1 MKQKIF
7 RPKWWSTALFGI
19 LTLCCLTSPT
29 HAKEALAV
37 SVLDQYVEVHTGPG
51 RGYPVFHAIEY
62 GETISLIKQRT
73 DWVMIETKRGKS
85 GWARRSELEMTLGT
99 DDVLYIF
106 DTPDID
112 DYLRRRWSGG
122 MAAGDFGGAD
132 AMTLFL
138 GYRFS
143 NNLSVEAKLTQAI
156 GNFSDSLIFGTNI
169 VHETFPHWRVSPFF
183 SLGAAVI
190 QTKPDATLIA
200 SEDRTDNMLTVG
212 AGVQAYISRRLMVRL
227 EYTNNLILTSRNE
240 NQEVKE
246 WKLGINVFF

>member
-1 MKQKIF
+1 MKQQIF

-19 LTLCCLTSPT
+19 LTLCCLVSPT
-29 HAKEALAV
+29 HGKELLEV
-37 SVLDQYVEVHTGPG
+37 SVLDQYVEMHSGPG
-51 RGYPVFHAIEY
+51 RGFPVFHVIEY
-62 GETISLIKQRT
+62 GETISLVKQRT
-73 DWVMIETKRGKS
+73 GWVMIKTDRGKT
-85 GWARRSELEMTLGT
+85 GWARRGELALTLGT
-99 DDVLYIF
+99 DDVLYVF
-106 DTPDID
+106 ETPGID

-143 NNLSVEAKLTQAI
+143 NNLSLETKFTQAI
-156 GNFSDSLIFGTNI
+156 GNFSDSLVFGTSI
-169 VHETFPHWRVSPFF
+169 IHETYPHWRVSPFF
-183 SLGAAVI
+183 SLGAAVVN
-190 QTKPDATLIA
+190 TKPNATLIG
-200 SEDRTDNMLTVG
+200 SEDRTDNLLMVG
-212 AGVQAYISRRLMVRL
+212 AGLQAYISRRLMVRL